1 MITSTSGLPQKMVLL
16 KYIDFEMIRKDFQS
30 IKESILASS
39 SSTDL
44 KNYVLLK
51 EQISK
56 IFHE

>member
-1 MITSTSGLPQKMVLL
+1 MITSTSGLPQETVLL
-16 KYIDFEMIRKDFQS
+16 EYIDLEMIQKDFQS

-44 KNYVLLK
+44 KSYILLK
-51 EQISK
+51 ERISK

>member
-1 MITSTSGLPQKMVLL
+1 MITSTSGLPHETVLL
-16 KYIDFEMIRKDFQS
+16 KYIDLEMIRKYFQS
-30 IKESILASS
+30 IEESILVSS

-44 KNYVLLK
+44 KSYILLK